1 MKQANTIRRFLKK
14 NAVYMVLA
22 LCVLAIG
29 LSITLVMINTPD
41 AVSQQASTDDNT
53 PTITEPTDDTTT
65 PVNEPTDNEPTEPT
79 SDPTNGG
86 NDVPVVKV
94 VTFVTPVANFTSV
107 EDYTDTLAYN
117 ATLRRFQSHKAM
129 DFFAEEGTDV
139 FAVYDGVVSNIET
152 TLLTGTTVTVD
163 HGDGLYTIY
172 NSLADGES
180 VFVGQ
185 TVSQGAKIGEVSL
198 SNRQEAADGAH
209 LHFQVMEN
217 GAAINPA
224 KYLSLEEK

>member
-1 MKQANTIRRFLKK
+1 
-14 NAVYMVLA
+14 MVLA

-29 LSITLVMINTPD
+29 LSITLVMINTPN
-41 AVSQQASTDDNT
+41 AVNQQAAVDDNT
-53 PTITEPTDDTTT
+53 PTITDPTNGDPTT
-65 PVNEPTDNEPTEPT
+65 PVNDPTDNDPTEPVD
-79 SDPTNGG
+79 DPTPGG

-117 ATLRRFQSHKAM
+117 STLRRFQSHKAM

-139 FAVYDGVVSNIET
+139 FAVYDGVISNIET

-185 TVSQGAKIGEVSL
+185 AVSQGAKIGEVSL

-209 LHFQVMEN
+209 LHFQVLEN

>member
-14 NAVYMVLA
+14 NAVYLVLA

-29 LSITLVMINTPD
+29 LSITLVMVNSSDPI
-41 AVSQQASTDDNT
+41 SQHASTVDDT
-53 PTITEPTDDTTT
+53 PTITEPTDDPTT
-65 PVNEPTDNEPTEPT
+65 PVNDPTNNEPTEPVD
-79 SDPTNGG
+79 DPTPGG
-86 NDVPVVKV
+86 NEVPVVKV
-94 VTFVTPVANFTSV
+94 VTFVSPVNDFTSV

-117 ATLRRFQSHKAM
+117 ATLKRFEAHKAM
-129 DFFAEEGTDV
+129 DFFAEEGADV
-139 FAVYDGVVSNIET
+139 FAVYDGVISDIET

-185 TVSQGAKIGEVSL
+185 AISKGAKIGEVSV
-198 SNRQEAADGAH
+198 SNRQEAAGGAH
-209 LHFQVMEN
+209 LHFQVKEN
-217 GAAINPA
+217 GSFINPA